1 MSRIVSELKCPKCD
15 YNSFLVGPR
24 GGLSQN
30 IKCARCGYWMNVT
43 PVPRLIPATDTLAV
57 GGFWITDEDEG
68 ALAKQIPGVESP
80 P

>member
-1 MSRIVSELKCPKCD
+1 
-15 YNSFLVGPR
+15 
-24 GGLSQN
+24 
-30 IKCARCGYWMNVT
+30 MNVT